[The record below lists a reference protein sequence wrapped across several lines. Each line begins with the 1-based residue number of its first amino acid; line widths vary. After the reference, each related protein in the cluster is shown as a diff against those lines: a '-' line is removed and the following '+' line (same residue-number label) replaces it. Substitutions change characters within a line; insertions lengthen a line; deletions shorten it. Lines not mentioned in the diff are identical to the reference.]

1 MSVQDGRIKNPV
13 SSWRKSSPQLRRAI
27 QPVLDCDVG
36 DKWNFIML
44 TTEIGGCLLKQLAF
58 ITLTNTLPKLL
69 MKAIA
74 GPHGTH
80 QNDLKIP
87 LCHWSTSVLLSWV
100 WTIIWTNPSIPPAGS
115 HLPPCLCHLRTPCRY
130 TQRLWG
136 VGHDMTARR

>member
-1 MSVQDGRIKNPV
+1 M
-13 SSWRKSSPQLRRAI
+13 
-27 QPVLDCDVG
+27 LDCDVG

-74 GPHGTH
+74 WPHGNH
-80 QNDLKIP
+80 QSDLKV
-87 LCHWSTSVLLSWV
+87 T
-100 WTIIWTNPSIPPAGS
+100 
-115 HLPPCLCHLRTPCRY
+115 CLCHLRTPHRY

-136 VGHDMTARR
+136 VGHDMTARY